1 MDVIEEAN
9 NNIRAEI
16 DRYERNLK
24 MSESEKEERIK
35 QLQNELLIKK
45 NMEQK
50 EQEITSKEQALKS
63 I

>member
-1 MDVIEEAN
+1 
-9 NNIRAEI
+9 
-16 DRYERNLK
+16 

-35 QLQNELLIKK
+35 QLQNELLIK

-50 EQEITSKEQALKS
+50 EQEIYSKEQALKS